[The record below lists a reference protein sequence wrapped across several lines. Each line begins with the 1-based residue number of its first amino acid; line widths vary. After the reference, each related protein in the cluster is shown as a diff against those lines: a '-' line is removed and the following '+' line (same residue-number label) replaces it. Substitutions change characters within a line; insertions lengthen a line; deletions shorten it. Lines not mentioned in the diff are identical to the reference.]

1 MGTINIKDMT
11 TLSNQ
16 IMIISLTFIGI
27 SVARIQGIDAEKN
40 KISLIHRTAIMNLT
54 SILAPVEIIAGTYI
68 SAIVIVADFAI
79 KNGSEV
85 LKNKVKG

>member
-40 KISLIHRTAIMNLT
+40 L
-54 SILAPVEIIAGTYI
+54 YI
-68 SAIVIVADFAI
+68 
-79 KNGSEV
+79 E
-85 LKNKVKG
+85 LLL